1 MRTVEF
7 NPLSISSLKAA
18 VKQLEEEKK
27 RLEVNTW
34 MFTHDLADYAREEAQ
49 AGFDRAANAGPNPDV
64 SVLPTKYKSS
74 RSKAEITIL
83 ASGTQTLFIEFGTG
97 VLSNENWAERA
108 ELKGDP
114 VAEHGQFGPRGAD
127 PTGWFYKKEYQGSA
141 PRPEGTGESYLTGKS
156 HLMHTV
162 GQHAQSPLWNAK
174 NKAREKAAEIAREV
188 FDD

>member
-1 MRTVEF
+1 MRTIEF
-7 NPLSISSLKAA
+7 DPLSISSVKAA
-18 VKQLEEEKK
+18 VKQLKAEKK
-27 RLEVNTW
+27 RLELNTW
-34 MFTHDLADYAREEAQ
+34 MFTHDLAEYACDEAQ
-49 AGFDRAANAGPNPDV
+49 AGFDRAANAGPDPDV
-64 SVLPTKYKSS
+64 SVLPTKQSSSKS
-74 RSKAEITIL
+74 RAEVTVL

-97 VLSNENWAERA
+97 VLSNDNWAERA

-141 PRPEGTGESYLTGKS
+141 PRPEGTSESYLTGKG

-174 NKAREKAAEIAREV
+174 NKAREKAPEIAKEV